1 MYGRS
6 SINSVAGGGDG
17 GGSDGARDKG
27 GRAQSPVSSSSGD
40 GYDSST
46 SSTSSSLVGSG
57 PRLSRDVRGSISS
70 SNQNTGNGS
79 SCTSSFDGQFF
90 GPRSVANPSESYDHN
105 ILKNRA
111 SVLSQLSSIFGQRA
125 ISSRRNSLVQQRQ
138 NPQGAQPQYYQ
149 ELTAQQQPREYDDPE
164 DEEAEMEAE
173 RELAEDAQW
182 KRIQQNT
189 FTRWANEHLKIID
202 KNIASL
208 ESDLA
213 DGLKLIALIEVL
225 SQKRMSKHN
234 KRPTFR
240 SQKLENV
247 SVALKFLQCEGIKIV
262 NIDSSDIVDCKLKLI
277 MGLIWTL
284 ILHYSISLPMWEGD
298 DGENQANGNNTTP
311 KQRLMNWI
319 HRLVPDLPINNFTN
333 DWTSGK
339 AIGAL
344 VDGVAPGL
352 CPDWPLWDPRDAVQ
366 NATEAM
372 GLADD
377 WLDVRQLIRPEEM
390 VNPNIDEQSM
400 MTYLSQYPNAKLKQ
414 GAPLRPKTN
423 PNRVRA
429 YGPGIEPTGP
439 VVGAPAN
446 FTVET
451 FSAGKGTVDVAV
463 VNPNGNSEK
472 VDCRFN
478 NDKNLTYSCSYVPKI
493 EGQHKVYVKFCGRD
507 IPKSPYEVLVDSQ
520 AGDPSK
526 VTASGP
532 GIQPDGVTVNKQ
544 TYFEISTKDA
554 GKGVPEVIILD
565 PANHKTSV
573 AAKLRQLAQNQYR
586 CEYTA
591 NQVGLHSVNVFYN
604 GQQIKNSP
612 FGVRVAPVCDPKKVR
627 ASGRGLQPVGV
638 RVNDDDC
645 TFRIYTEGAGEG
657 IPEVKVFGPGGVVP
671 EYSIRKVDGS
681 TYEAQY
687 IPLKEGRYKILVLFG
702 GVEIPKSPFEVN
714 VGPQKHTAIVAYGPG
729 LKSGMAG
736 SPASF
741 VVETNGETGNLGFSI
756 AGPSQAEIECHDNGD
771 GSALVKY
778 HPTAPGEYAVHILCD
793 NEDIPKS
800 PYIAHILP
808 KMDHFH
814 PELVKVSG
822 PGIEKNGSVI
832 INKPTEFTVD
842 ATKAGD
848 APLEVKINDVF
859 ANTIEH
865 KFKKN
870 ADGTKKVQYTA
881 PTADPVT
888 VEVNF
893 GGVAIPGSPFRV
905 NVSTPLDPSKVQF
918 FGPWLESGNRPNAAT
933 HFNVDARNAGNGLLE
948 VNLIHEE
955 TKQKVP
961 VRIIDNDDNTYAV
974 EIIPPLA
981 GTYTTN
987 LVYGGLNVPLAPK
1000 VSVNPA
1006 VDVSKIKVDGLEP
1019 TAPLNSLQQFRVIT
1033 NGIGKADL
1041 AVTITSPS
1049 GNRVKAH
1056 VIPTAEGFL
1065 VNFTPTQL
1073 GEYLL
1078 SVSFGGTPIT
1088 PQPFRLQC
1096 LVGSDS
1102 RKVQASGPGLVK
1114 GIINRPAEFMI
1125 DTRGAGQGGLGV
1137 TVEGPCEAA
1146 INCRDN
1152 GDGTCN
1158 VAYLPTEIGDY
1169 TINIT
1174 FNDDHIAGSPFQA
1187 IIVPEPNLSRIRV
1200 SGIGIQPHGVIMN
1213 APTDFMVD
1221 MSKVGNDVDK
1231 SKLSCNIFDPRGN
1244 EIPSKLVP
1252 CDNSDIFKIM
1262 YTPFE
1267 AGRHTIDLLY
1277 DNVPVPG
1284 SPFVVNV
1291 KSGCDPTRCRAYGPG
1306 LEHALTDQSATFT
1319 VETRGAGA
1327 GGLSLAIEGPSEAKM
1342 SCTDNRDGSCDVEY
1356 VPTEPG
1362 EYDIT
1367 IRFAEKHIPGS
1378 PFKVIVNEAT
1388 RPEKVKVYGPGIE
1401 HGQVYDGVPAE
1412 FYIDCGQA
1420 GPGAVA
1426 VKLTSSDG
1434 NPIKVHVEDKGD
1446 GVYAVSYSPPK
1457 EGSVLTAQVRFAEQ
1471 DVSCSPFV
1479 MTVQPAPAVSSPAK
1493 VYGDAATKKN
1503 LPASLPAK
1511 FQIDAPKKGTSG
1523 ASGKEDINVSI
1534 KGPDGKPLV
1543 PKMEQ
1548 VEDGTYAVTFVPDE
1562 CGPYNVSIKCGGKD
1576 VVGSPF
1582 LLQAIPT
1589 GEAEKVKLLE
1599 AIPTNQ
1605 EYGKKNHV
1613 AVDAREAGTGAV
1625 TCKIV
1630 SHSEAG
1636 EVDLEVIEK
1645 DGFFDIFYTLKDPG
1659 DYDLDIKFGGQ
1670 HIPNGT
1676 FTIKA
1681 VENVEQQVTS
1691 TTSSTT
1697 KSSSATVSENQ
1708 QIYQHQES
1716 YVEQVSSVSKSK
1728 LIHQQTACEE
1738 FLVRERQLVNG
1749 KYENGLSNGHHTTN
1763 GNHVHSSS
1771 STTSV
1776 NATNNSSSSVSKTS
1790 SSAVQETCTTTSHHS
1805 SSAVSS
1811 SGANRLR
1818 DFKLERLNLPQTGGA
1833 VSAEVKMPSGEVD
1846 KPVIDDNHDGTVSIR
1861 YDPKE
1866 EGIHE
1871 LAVKYNGE
1879 HVQGSPFKFHVDSIS
1894 SGYVTAYGPG
1904 LTHGVTGE
1912 PAQFTISTKGA
1923 GAGGLQMAVE
1933 GPSKADQI
1941 TYHDNKDGT
1950 VSVSYL
1956 PTAPGEYKITVRF
1969 GDKHIK
1975 GSPYFAKIT
1984 GEGRKRN
1991 QISVGS
1997 CSEVTLPGVISD
2009 QDLRSLNASI
2019 QAPSGLEEPC
2029 FLKRMPT
2036 GNIGISFTPREI
2048 GEHTVSVK
2056 RLGKH
2061 IANSPFKVNVS
2072 EREVG
2077 DAKKVIVTGSTLQEG
2092 KTHTE
2097 NVFSVD
2103 TRNAGY
2109 GGLSLSIEGP
2119 SKAEIQY
2126 TDKDDGT
2133 LNISYKPSEP
2143 GYYIVNLKFADHH
2156 VNGSPFTVKVSGEG
2170 TNRQREKIQRQR
2182 EAVPVTE
2189 VGSQC
2194 KLTFKMPGITSFDL
2208 SATVTSPGGVSEDA
2222 EIQEIEDGLY
2232 AVHFV
2237 PKELGV
2243 HTVSVKYKQIHIPG
2257 SPFQFTVGPLKDTGA
2272 HLVKAGGPGL
2282 EHGEQGVP
2290 CEFNVWT
2297 REAGGGTLAISV
2309 EGPSKADIEFKDRK
2323 DGSCDVSYV
2332 VSEPGDYRIGLK
2344 FNDRHI
2350 PDSPFKV
2357 YVAPAMGEAH
2367 KLEIAQFPSGPV
2379 QADKPAQFM
2388 VRKNGAKGDLDA
2400 KVVAPSNNED
2410 DCFIQL
2416 IDQDQYSVRF
2426 YPRENGIH
2434 AIHVK
2439 FNGVH
2444 IPGSPYRIKVGK
2456 DDVDPAAVHASGK
2469 GLGDVKTGEKTDLI
2483 IDTCN
2488 AGAGTMA
2495 VTIDGPS
2502 KVAMDCTE
2510 VEEGYKVRY
2519 TPLLAGHYYMT
2530 IKYNQMHIVGS
2541 PFKINCTGEK
2551 LAEEGGQE
2559 TSSVVV
2565 ETVAKVSKGGN
2576 RAGVILPI
2584 FKSDATKIQ
2593 SKGMGLKKAYLGKQ
2607 NQFTLNAGDAGNN
2620 ILFVGIYGPKGP
2632 CDEVFIKHTGR
2643 NQYQVNYLV
2652 RERGDYILLVK
2663 WGDDHIP
2670 GSPFKVEV

>member
-1 MYGRS
+1 
-6 SINSVAGGGDG
+6 
-17 GGSDGARDKG
+17 
-27 GRAQSPVSSSSGD
+27 
-40 GYDSST
+40 
-46 SSTSSSLVGSG
+46 
-57 PRLSRDVRGSISS
+57 
-70 SNQNTGNGS
+70 
-79 SCTSSFDGQFF
+79 
-90 GPRSVANPSESYDHN
+90 
-105 ILKNRA
+105 
-111 SVLSQLSSIFGQRA
+111 
-125 ISSRRNSLVQQRQ
+125 
-138 NPQGAQPQYYQ
+138 
-149 ELTAQQQPREYDDPE
+149 
-164 DEEAEMEAE
+164 
-173 RELAEDAQW
+173 
-182 KRIQQNT
+182 
-189 FTRWANEHLKIID
+189 
-202 KNIASL
+202 
-208 ESDLA
+208 
-213 DGLKLIALIEVL
+213 
-225 SQKRMSKHN
+225 
-234 KRPTFR
+234 
-240 SQKLENV
+240 
-247 SVALKFLQCEGIKIV
+247 
-262 NIDSSDIVDCKLKLI
+262 

-298 DGENQANGNNTTP
+298 DSENQANGNNTTP

-352 CPDWPLWDPRDAVQ
+352 CPDWPMWDPKDAVQ

-493 EGQHKVYVKFCGRD
+493 EGPHKVYVKFCGRD
-507 IPKSPYEVLVDSQ
+507 IPKSPYEVLVDCQ

-638 RVNDDDC
+638 RVNDEDC

-657 IPEVKVFGPGGVVP
+657 IPEVKVFGPGGVIP
-671 EYSIRKVDGS
+671 EYSIRKVDGT

-702 GVEIPKSPFEVN
+702 GVEIPKSPFEVK
-714 VGPQKHTAIVAYGPG
+714 VGPQKHTSIVAYGPG
-729 LKSGMAG
+729 LKSGMVG
-736 SPASF
+736 NPASF

-808 KMDHFH
+808 KVDDFH
-814 PELVKVSG
+814 PELVKVFG

-832 INKPTEFTVD
+832 TNKPTEFTVD
-842 ATKAGD
+842 ASKAGD

-859 ANTIEH
+859 ANTIQH
-865 KFKKN
+865 KFMKN
-870 ADGTKKVQYTA
+870 SDGTKKVMYTA

-888 VEVNF
+888 VEVNY

-948 VNLIHEE
+948 VNLVHEE

-974 EIIPPLA
+974 EVIPPLA

-987 LVYGGLNVPLAPK
+987 LVYGGLKVPIAPK
-1000 VSVNPA
+1000 VTVNPA

-1019 TAPLNSLQQFRVIT
+1019 S
-1033 NGIGKADL
+1033 
-1041 AVTITSPS
+1041 
-1049 GNRVKAH
+1049 
-1056 VIPTAEGFL
+1056 
-1065 VNFTPTQL
+1065 
-1073 GEYLL
+1073 
-1078 SVSFGGTPIT
+1078 
-1088 PQPFRLQC
+1088 
-1096 LVGSDS
+1096 
-1102 RKVQASGPGLVK
+1102 
-1114 GIINRPAEFMI
+1114 
-1125 DTRGAGQGGLGV
+1125 
-1137 TVEGPCEAA
+1137 
-1146 INCRDN
+1146 
-1152 GDGTCN
+1152 
-1158 VAYLPTEIGDY
+1158 
-1169 TINIT
+1169 
-1174 FNDDHIAGSPFQA
+1174 
-1187 IIVPEPNLSRIRV
+1187 
-1200 SGIGIQPHGVIMN
+1200 VIMN

-1221 MSKVGNDVDK
+1221 MSKVGDDVDK

-1252 CDNSDIFKIM
+1252 SDNSDIFRIM

-1378 PFKVIVNEAT
+1378 PFKVIVNEST

-1401 HGQVYDGVPAE
+1401 PGQVYEGLPAE

-1434 NPIKVHVEDKGD
+1434 SPIKVHVEDKGD

-1457 EGSVLTAQVRFAEQ
+1457 EGSVLTAKVRFADQ

-1479 MTVQPAPAVSSPAK
+1479 MTVQPAPADASPFK

-1511 FQIDAPKKGTSG
+1511 FQIDAPKKGTPGSTG
-1523 ASGKEDINVSI
+1523 AKEDINVSI
-1534 KGPDGKPLV
+1534 KGPDGKSLV

-1636 EVDLEVIEK
+1636 DVDLEVIEK

-1676 FTIKA
+1676 FTIK
-1681 VENVEQQVTS
+1681 
-1691 TTSSTT
+1691 
-1697 KSSSATVSENQ
+1697 
-1708 QIYQHQES
+1708 
-1716 YVEQVSSVSKSK
+1716 
-1728 LIHQQTACEE
+1728 
-1738 FLVRERQLVNG
+1738 
-1749 KYENGLSNGHHTTN
+1749 
-1763 GNHVHSSS
+1763 
-1771 STTSV
+1771 
-1776 NATNNSSSSVSKTS
+1776 
-1790 SSAVQETCTTTSHHS
+1790 
-1805 SSAVSS
+1805 
-1811 SGANRLR
+1811 
-1818 DFKLERLNLPQTGGA
+1818 
-1833 VSAEVKMPSGEVD
+1833 VD
-1846 KPVIDDNHDGTVSIR
+1846 
-1861 YDPKE
+1861 
-1866 EGIHE
+1866 
-1871 LAVKYNGE
+1871 
-1879 HVQGSPFKFHVDSIS
+1879 
-1894 SGYVTAYGPG
+1894 
-1904 LTHGVTGE
+1904 
-1912 PAQFTISTKGA
+1912 
-1923 GAGGLQMAVE
+1923 
-1933 GPSKADQI
+1933 
-1941 TYHDNKDGT
+1941 
-1950 VSVSYL
+1950 
-1956 PTAPGEYKITVRF
+1956 
-1969 GDKHIK
+1969 
-1975 GSPYFAKIT
+1975 
-1984 GEGRKRN
+1984 
-1991 QISVGS
+1991 
-1997 CSEVTLPGVISD
+1997 
-2009 QDLRSLNASI
+2009 
-2019 QAPSGLEEPC
+2019 
-2029 FLKRMPT
+2029 
-2036 GNIGISFTPREI
+2036 
-2048 GEHTVSVK
+2048 
-2056 RLGKH
+2056 
-2061 IANSPFKVNVS
+2061 
-2072 EREVG
+2072 
-2077 DAKKVIVTGSTLQEG
+2077 
-2092 KTHTE
+2092 
-2097 NVFSVD
+2097 
-2103 TRNAGY
+2103 
-2109 GGLSLSIEGP
+2109 
-2119 SKAEIQY
+2119 
-2126 TDKDDGT
+2126 
-2133 LNISYKPSEP
+2133 
-2143 GYYIVNLKFADHH
+2143 
-2156 VNGSPFTVKVSGEG
+2156 
-2170 TNRQREKIQRQR
+2170 
-2182 EAVPVTE
+2182 
-2189 VGSQC
+2189 
-2194 KLTFKMPGITSFDL
+2194 
-2208 SATVTSPGGVSEDA
+2208 
-2222 EIQEIEDGLY
+2222 
-2232 AVHFV
+2232 
-2237 PKELGV
+2237 
-2243 HTVSVKYKQIHIPG
+2243 
-2257 SPFQFTVGPLKDTGA
+2257 
-2272 HLVKAGGPGL
+2272 
-2282 EHGEQGVP
+2282 
-2290 CEFNVWT
+2290 
-2297 REAGGGTLAISV
+2297 
-2309 EGPSKADIEFKDRK
+2309 
-2323 DGSCDVSYV
+2323 
-2332 VSEPGDYRIGLK
+2332 
-2344 FNDRHI
+2344 
-2350 PDSPFKV
+2350 
-2357 YVAPAMGEAH
+2357 
-2367 KLEIAQFPSGPV
+2367 
-2379 QADKPAQFM
+2379 
-2388 VRKNGAKGDLDA
+2388 
-2400 KVVAPSNNED
+2400 
-2410 DCFIQL
+2410 
-2416 IDQDQYSVRF
+2416 
-2426 YPRENGIH
+2426 
-2434 AIHVK
+2434 
-2439 FNGVH
+2439 
-2444 IPGSPYRIKVGK
+2444 
-2456 DDVDPAAVHASGK
+2456 
-2469 GLGDVKTGEKTDLI
+2469 
-2483 IDTCN
+2483 
-2488 AGAGTMA
+2488 
-2495 VTIDGPS
+2495 
-2502 KVAMDCTE
+2502 
-2510 VEEGYKVRY
+2510 
-2519 TPLLAGHYYMT
+2519 
-2530 IKYNQMHIVGS
+2530 
-2541 PFKINCTGEK
+2541 
-2551 LAEEGGQE
+2551 
-2559 TSSVVV
+2559 
-2565 ETVAKVSKGGN
+2565 
-2576 RAGVILPI
+2576 
-2584 FKSDATKIQ
+2584 
-2593 SKGMGLKKAYLGKQ
+2593 
-2607 NQFTLNAGDAGNN
+2607 
-2620 ILFVGIYGPKGP
+2620 
-2632 CDEVFIKHTGR
+2632 
-2643 NQYQVNYLV
+2643 
-2652 RERGDYILLVK
+2652 
-2663 WGDDHIP
+2663 
-2670 GSPFKVEV
+2670 

>member
-6 SINSVAGGGDG
+6 SINSIGGRSSSTSDGDGVGASDRTQDSNGGG
-17 GGSDGARDKG
+17 GGSS
-27 GRAQSPVSSSSGD
+27 RAQSLISSIGAGDCSSVE
-40 GYDSST
+40 T
-46 SSTSSSLVGSG
+46 G
-57 PRLSRDVRGSISS
+57 PRSSRDVRRSISS
-70 SNQNTGNGS
+70 NCSSSDSNRIYSHCSAGHHQSPCAVGPEYDQN
-79 SCTSSFDGQFF
+79 
-90 GPRSVANPSESYDHN
+90 V
-105 ILKNRA
+105 LKARA
-111 SVLSQLSSIFGQRA
+111 SVLSQLSSVFGQKLN
-125 ISSRRNSLVQQRQ
+125 RNVPTPPLA
-138 NPQGAQPQYYQ
+138 QGTPQYYQ
-149 ELTAQQQPREYDDPE
+149 ELTAQQHAREYDDPD

-202 KNIASL
+202 RNIANL
-208 ESDLA
+208 ETDLA

-247 SVALKFLQCEGIKIV
+247 SVALKFLEIEGIKIV

-298 DGENQANGNNTTP
+298 DHANEANGNNTTP

-352 CPDWPLWDPRDAVQ
+352 CPDWPMWDPKDAVQ
-366 NATEAM
+366 NASEAM

-377 WLDVRQLIRPEEM
+377 WLNVRQLIRPEEM

-423 PNRVRA
+423 PNSIPPPRVRA

-439 VVGAPAN
+439 VAGAPAN

-463 VNPNGNSEK
+463 INPNGNSEK

-478 NDKNLTYSCSYVPKI
+478 NDKNLTYSVSYVPKT
-493 EGQHKVYVKFCGRD
+493 EGPHKVYVKFCGRD
-507 IPKSPYEVLVDSQ
+507 IPKSPYEVQVDRQ

-526 VTASGP
+526 VTASGL
-532 GIQPDGVTVNKQ
+532 GIQPDGVSVNKP
-544 TYFEISTKDA
+544 TYFDIATKDA

-565 PANHKTSV
+565 PANHKTTV
-573 AAKLRQLAQNQYR
+573 AAKLRQLTANQYR

-591 NQVGLHSVNVFYN
+591 NMIGLHSVNVFYN

-612 FGVRVAPVCDPKKVR
+612 FGVRVAPTCDPKKVR

-638 RVNDDDC
+638 RVNDDDVS
-645 TFRIYTEGAGEG
+645 FKIFTEGAGDG
-657 IPEVKVFGPGGVVP
+657 TPEVKVFGPGGVIP
-671 EYSIRKVDGS
+671 EFNIRKLDGT

-687 IPLKEGRYKILVLFG
+687 IPLKEGRYKILILYG
-702 GVEIPKSPFEVN
+702 GVEIPKSPFEIT
-714 VGPQKHTAIVAYGPG
+714 VGPQKHTSIVAYGPG
-729 LKSGMAG
+729 LKSGMVDN
-736 SPASF
+736 PASF

-800 PYIAHILP
+800 PYIAQILP
-808 KMDHFH
+808 KVDDFH

-832 INKPTEFTVD
+832 TNKPTEFSVD
-842 ATKAGD
+842 ASRAGD

-859 ANTIEH
+859 ANTIQH
-865 KFKKN
+865 KLMKKEN
-870 ADGTKKVQYTA
+870 GTQKIVYMA
-881 PTADPVT
+881 PTPDPVT
-888 VEVNF
+888 VEVNY

-905 NVSTPLDPSKVQF
+905 NVSTPLDPTKVEF

-948 VNLIHEE
+948 INLIHDE
-955 TKQKVP
+955 TKQKIP

-974 EIIPPLA
+974 EVIPPLA

-987 LVYGGLNVPLAPK
+987 LVYGGLKVPIAPK
-1000 VSVNPA
+1000 VTVSPA

-1049 GNRVKAH
+1049 GNRIKAH

-1096 LVGSDS
+1096 LVGSDC
-1102 RKVQASGPGLVK
+1102 RKVQASGPGLIK
-1114 GIINRPAEFMI
+1114 GIMNRPAEFMI

-1187 IIVPEPNLSRIRV
+1187 IIFPEPNLSRIRV
-1200 SGIGIQPHGVIMN
+1200 SGMGIQPHGVIMN

-1221 MSKVGNDVDK
+1221 MSKVGDDVDK

-1252 CDNSDIFKIM
+1252 SDNSDIFRIM

-1267 AGRHTIDLLY
+1267 AGRHTIELLY

-1291 KSGCDPTRCRAYGPG
+1291 KSGCDPTRCRAFGPG
-1306 LEHALTDQSATFT
+1306 LEQALTDQPATFT

-1356 VPTEPG
+1356 IPTEPG

-1378 PFKVIVNEAT
+1378 PFKIVVTEAT

-1401 HGQVYDGVPAE
+1401 HGQVYDGIPAE

-1420 GPGAVA
+1420 GPGKIA

-1434 NPIKVHVEDKGD
+1434 KPISVHVEDKGD
-1446 GVYAVSYSPPK
+1446 GVYGVSYSPPK
-1457 EGSVLTAQVRFAEQ
+1457 EGSVLTANVRFADQE
-1471 DVSCSPFV
+1471 VSASPFV
-1479 MTVQPAPAVSSPAK
+1479 MTVAPAPIDSAPGK
-1493 VYGDAATKKN
+1493 VYGEATTKKN

-1511 FQIDAPKKGTSG
+1511 FQIDAPKKGSND
-1523 ASGKEDINVSI
+1523 APGKEDINVSI

-1576 VVGSPF
+1576 VLGSPF

-1613 AVDAREAGTGAV
+1613 ALDAREAGIGAV

-1630 SHSEAG
+1630 SHSEASD
-1636 EVDLEVIEK
+1636 VDLEVIEK

-1670 HIPNGT
+1670 NIPNGV

-1681 VENVEQQVTS
+1681 VESVEEQVTS
-1691 TTSSTT
+1691 STSSTT
-1697 KSSSATVSENQ
+1697 KTSSATVSENQ

-1728 LIHQQTACEE
+1728 QFHQQKACEE
-1738 FLVRERQLVNG
+1738 FLIRERLVNG
-1749 KYENGLSNGHHTTN
+1749 KYENGLSNG
-1763 GNHVHSSS
+1763 NHVNSVHSDAVSS
-1771 STTSV
+1771 HVAKSTSSNSSVTSTSATAAASTTS
-1776 NATNNSSSSVSKTS
+1776 NSINTTS
-1790 SSAVQETCTTTSHHS
+1790 S
-1805 SSAVSS
+1805 
-1811 SGANRLR
+1811 ANFR
-1818 DFKLERLNLPQTGGA
+1818 DFRLDRLNLPQTGGVVTA
-1833 VSAEVKMPSGEVD
+1833 DIKMPSGEVD
-1846 KPVIDDNHDGTVSIR
+1846 KPVIEDNHDGTVSIK

-1866 EGIHE
+1866 EGVHE

-1879 HVQGSPFKFHVDSIS
+1879 HVQGSPFKFHVDSIA

-1912 PAQFTISTKGA
+1912 PALFTISTKGA

-1933 GPSKADQI
+1933 GPSKADI

-2009 QDLRSLNASI
+2009 HDLRSLNASI

-2056 RLGKH
+2056 RIGKH
-2061 IANSPFKVNVS
+2061 IAKSPFKVKVC

-2077 DAKKVIVTGSTLQEG
+2077 DAKKVIVTGNSLKEG
-2092 KTHTE
+2092 KTHSE

-2119 SKAEIQY
+2119 SKAEIQC
-2126 TDKDDGT
+2126 TDKEDGT
-2133 LNISYKPSEP
+2133 LNISYKPTEP

-2208 SATVTSPGGVSEDA
+2208 SSTVTSPGGVTEDA

-2232 AVHFV
+2232 AVHFI

-2257 SPFQFTVGPLKDTGA
+2257 SPFQFTVGPLKDTGS

-2357 YVAPAMGEAH
+2357 YVSPAMGEAH
-2367 KLEIAQFPSGPV
+2367 KLEIAQFPTCPV
-2379 QADKPAQFM
+2379 QADKPAQFI

-2488 AGAGTMA
+2488 AGAGTLA
-2495 VTIDGPS
+2495 VTLDGPS

-2519 TPLLAGHYYMT
+2519 TPLLPGHYYMT

-2541 PFKINCTGEK
+2541 PFKIICTGVTGDK

-2559 TSSVVV
+2559 TSSVTV
-2565 ETVAKVSKGGN
+2565 ETVAKVSKAGS

-2584 FKSDATKIQ
+2584 FKSDASKIQ

-2643 NQYQVNYLV
+2643 NQYNVNYLV
-2652 RERGDYILLVK
+2652 RERGEYILIVK